1 MSELAASRALYRG
14 FLFLIVAIGIALLV
28 RELIWVL
35 VQLFIAAIVA
45 ASMSPIVDAF
55 TNSTRARRLPWRPSR
70 ALVVLATYLVV
81 GRPIRFDEDDP
92 RPMLRH
98 LDARIASF
106 NG

>member
-55 TNSTRARRLPWRPSR
+55 TNSTRARRLRWRPSR

-81 GRPIRFDEDDP
+81 GAVVLSAGSIVLRAVVFEAA
-92 RPMLRH
+92 ML
-98 LDARIASF
+98 
-106 NG
+106 